1 MVPTPR
7 GAVASQ
13 KGKNKMAVQG
23 LGASVGG
30 ECFKC
35 RRGGNFQSEY
45 TFEPLFVLCSG
56 EGHTSASC
64 PTRGKGLRLQ
74 TLGHAFTGGGF
85 FNIEVEPL
93 HTGQGASEVFTAI
106 IKFNTASLTEENLSD
121 ELKHLVDELWDW
133 QVKKLSESEF
143 SVVFPSRQ
151 TLRL

>member
-1 MVPTPR
+1 
-7 GAVASQ
+7 
-13 KGKNKMAVQG
+13 
-23 LGASVGG
+23 
-30 ECFKC
+30 
-35 RRGGNFQSEY
+35 
-45 TFEPLFVLCSG
+45 
-56 EGHTSASC
+56 
-64 PTRGKGLRLQ
+64 
-74 TLGHAFTGGGF
+74 LGHAFTGGGF